1 MFAELLEA
9 QDGWEALQLVAQYSE
24 TIDLLLTDVVMPGG
38 MSGKGL
44 ADKISQNKPHLK
56 VVYMSGYSDEE
67 IVHHGVLNPGVAF
80 LQKPFQFSDLTRKL
94 RQVLD
99 APPSR

>member
-56 VVYMSGYSDEE
+56 VVYMSGYSDEV
-67 IVHHGVLNPGVAF
+67 IAHHGVLNPSVTF
-80 LQKPFQFSDLTRKL
+80 LQKPFQFNALSRKL

-99 APPSR
+99 VPEPH